1 MRPGHIVDA
10 ADATD
15 ARPWVPEVVSIGVL
29 PPRAQTV
36 HAGVVTAGVLEDLQR
51 TAYDEAYA
59 RGLAE
64 GYGAGQSR
72 VAAQTERLSQI
83 LTDLARPLETL
94 NEEVIEQIV
103 ALSTALARQLLRREL
118 RQDRSQIIS
127 IVREAVGQLPVAARD
142 VRIQLHPEDAAV
154 VRESLA
160 PAEHE
165 RAWTLVEDPMM
176 MRGGCQV
183 LTATSR
189 VDARLDSR
197 LGALLTEI
205 MGSERDHGARTDGP

>member
-1 MRPGHIVDA
+1 LSRSRSASPAARVDVTYRPTGAPA
-10 ADATD
+10 AF
-15 ARPWVPEVVSIGVL
+15 
-29 PPRAQTV
+29 PPFAP
-36 HAGVVTAGVLEDLQR
+36 HLLHFDSEAAL
-51 TAYDEAYA
+51 EAYV
-59 RGLAE
+59 LAD

-83 LTDLARPLETL
+83 LSDLARPLENL
-94 NEEVIEQIV
+94 NEEVVEQIV

-127 IVREAVGQLPVAARD
+127 IVREAVGQLPVSARD

-205 MGSERDHGARTDGP
+205 MGSERDHGPRADGT

>member
-1 MRPGHIVDA
+1 MRPGEVLDA
-10 ADATD
+10 ADAQE
-15 ARPWVPEVVSIGVL
+15 ARPWVPGIVSGAIPARATGATTGVVS
-29 PPRAQTV
+29 
-36 HAGVVTAGVLEDLQR
+36 AGVLEDLQSA
-51 TAYDEAYA
+51 AYNEAFA

-64 GYGAGQSR
+64 GYEAGRER
-72 VAAQTERLSQI
+72 VAVQTERLSQV

-94 NEEVIEQIV
+94 NDEVIEQIV

-118 RQDRSQIIS
+118 KTDRSQIIS
-127 IVREAVGQLPVAARD
+127 IVREAVKQLPVSARG

-154 VRESLA
+154 VREYLA

-183 LTATSR
+183 LTDTSR
-189 VDARLDSR
+189 VDARLDTR

-205 MGSERDHGARTDGP
+205 MGSDERDHSGRIDHP